1 MNNKDFKK
9 HFRIYFKNGHPAYII
24 DEEGNLYLFHRVTH
38 SKTSGNRKNWVT
50 ENPLI
55 SKDDSPMY
63 IVKRTEKDNKGRFS
77 LFQLEVKPG
86 FDPNN
91 LEIKNAGG
99 SQAVNNN
106 VEAMN
111 NITTSKGTKRL
122 NRKGNQAINHRNGHV
137 PPKCIKSN
145 KKRRRN
151 RKCKKVKIGTTS
163 AL

>member
-1 MNNKDFKK
+1 MNNKDSKK

-38 SKTSGNRKNWVT
+38 SKTSRNRKNWVN

-55 SKDDSPMY
+55 SKDDSPLY

-77 LFQLEVKPG
+77 LFQLEAKPG

-99 SQAVNNN
+99 S
-106 VEAMN
+106 
-111 NITTSKGTKRL
+111 
-122 NRKGNQAINHRNGHV
+122 
-137 PPKCIKSN
+137 
-145 KKRRRN
+145 
-151 RKCKKVKIGTTS
+151 
-163 AL
+163 